1 MFLLALCVIVSVIQ
15 SLPLG
20 FHPACEQLIEA
31 NHQGVMIVEKDEAL
45 IYTETSSLF
54 SGHKWVW

>member
-1 MFLLALCVIVSVIQ
+1 MFSLTLCAIVSVTL

-31 NHQGVMIVEKDEAL
+31 THPGVMIVERDVAI
-45 IYTETSSLF
+45 IYREISSLF
-54 SGHKWVW
+54 SGHK